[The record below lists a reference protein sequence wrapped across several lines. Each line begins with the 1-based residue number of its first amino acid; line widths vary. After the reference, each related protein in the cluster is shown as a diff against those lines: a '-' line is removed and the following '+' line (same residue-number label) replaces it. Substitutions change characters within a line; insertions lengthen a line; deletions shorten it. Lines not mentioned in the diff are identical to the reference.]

1 MIKSDFLFWG
11 TKERKP
17 NDVVVE
23 KQKRGMAAT
32 TRAGIDGI
40 LYS

>member
-17 NDVVVE
+17 NEEWLQQQEQVLM
-23 KQKRGMAAT
+23 GYY
-32 TRAGIDGI
+32 I
-40 LYS
+40 LELPHN